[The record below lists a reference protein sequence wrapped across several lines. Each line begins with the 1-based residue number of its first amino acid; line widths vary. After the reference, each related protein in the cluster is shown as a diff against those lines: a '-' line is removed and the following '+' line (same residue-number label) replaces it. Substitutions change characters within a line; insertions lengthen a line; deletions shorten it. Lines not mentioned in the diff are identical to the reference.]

1 MKNINVPNTD
11 DRRNKSK
18 ASYKTSEYEGTFHE
32 TAKIAVIDEPSCRNQ
47 KYLKINYTNVP
58 PVCNTTRVHKQQ

>member
-1 MKNINVPNTD
+1 MKNIIVPNTD

-18 ASYKTSEYEGTFHE
+18 ASYKNSEYEGTFDDS
-32 TAKIAVIDEPSCRNQ
+32 AKNAVIDEPSCRNQ

-58 PVCNTTRVHKQQ
+58 PVCNTTRVHKQ